1 MFYRR
6 KRGPVAPTRQQIY
19 AAWEEADAWG
29 CIYCGAP
36 WEHVEHFYPLARG
49 GPHVVGNVWPSCAL
63 CNVTK
68 ADRDPW
74 EYLRSRGV
82 TDELLSK
89 FTH

>member
-6 KRGPVAPTRQQIY
+6 KRARVTPSLDEIY
-19 AAWEEADAWG
+19 ALWAEADAWA

-36 WEHVEHFYPLARG
+36 WEHVEHFLPLAREG
-49 GPHVVGNVWPSCAL
+49 TDALGNLWPACAE

-74 EYLRSRGV
+74 EFLRSLGV
-82 TDELLSK
+82 AIEGGSK
-89 FTH
+89 FTA